1 MNIAENIREK
11 RTKLGLTQEQ
21 LADMLT
27 VKRPMIT
34 QIERGTKI
42 ITLPLAKEMARVF
55 NCTIDDLV
63 K

>member
-1 MNIAENIREK
+1 MNIAENIKLK
-11 RTKLGLTQEQ
+11 RLKLGLTQEE
-21 LADMLT
+21 LAEKLA

-42 ITLPLAKEMARVF
+42 ITLPLAKEMAQIF
-55 NCTIDDLV
+55 GCTIDELA